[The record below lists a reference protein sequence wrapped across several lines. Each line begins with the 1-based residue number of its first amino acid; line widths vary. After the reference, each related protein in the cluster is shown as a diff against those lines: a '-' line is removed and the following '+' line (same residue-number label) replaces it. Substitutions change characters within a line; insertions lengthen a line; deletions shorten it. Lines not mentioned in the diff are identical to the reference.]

1 MGTDIP
7 LWIGGFQKWVIGV
20 NKHTTCED
28 IVRAVLASNDIG
40 RQHRHRRDNK
50 NYTIVERW
58 RKVERPLDSK
68 SRILKVWK
76 TWGDEQCNVRFL
88 MKKVHHPVVKD
99 YRTHRRKHLKI
110 VNRLSKSN
118 LCQHSEDV
126 KINKEFTE
134 LGIEELKKVIR
145 RQNESLSEQL
155 KNLEEKDDEIDYY
168 ETKIHLIRMHQIGA
182 NYVQDTYLGGS
193 DEEDS
198 NALDSDS
205 GEIIQQVIQM
215 YEKLLDTCKRLE
227 SEKKNILQLS
237 TEIKN
242 LGDKIDSSNNF
253 DEEIERIRQRLNELV
268 NVVEK
273 QENIIKENEKSI
285 TEISKSLHDKNI
297 CIQALETDLEKL
309 ENESLRLQHDYDI
322 VHGLQSEKKVLKTK
336 SCDVTNEGVD
346 SNSDTGLSSLHSSSD
361 DCVVVLD
368 TLV

>member
-7 LWIGGFQKWVIGV
+7 LWIGGFKKWVIGV

-28 IVRAVLASNDIG
+28 IVRAVLASNDVD
-40 RQHRHRRDNK
+40 RQHRHRRDNR

-88 MKKVHHPVVKD
+88 MKKVHHPTIKD

-118 LCQHSEDV
+118 LCHHSEEV
-126 KINKEFTE
+126 KLSTE
-134 LGIEELKKVIR
+134 YTDLSIEELKKVIR
-145 RQNESLSEQL
+145 RQNENLSEQL
-155 KNLEEKDDEIDYY
+155 KSLEEKDDEIDYY

-198 NALDSDS
+198 SALQSDS
-205 GEIIQQVIQM
+205 NEIIQQVIQM

-227 SEKKNILQLS
+227 SEKRTISQLTS
-237 TEIKN
+237 EIKN
-242 LGDKIDSSNNF
+242 LGDKLDSSNNI

-273 QENIIKENEKSI
+273 QDNIIKENEKSLTDI
-285 TEISKSLHDKNI
+285 TKSLHEKNH
-297 CIQALETDLEKL
+297 CIQILETDLEKL

-322 VHGLQSEKKVLKTK
+322 VHGLQPDKKVVKTK